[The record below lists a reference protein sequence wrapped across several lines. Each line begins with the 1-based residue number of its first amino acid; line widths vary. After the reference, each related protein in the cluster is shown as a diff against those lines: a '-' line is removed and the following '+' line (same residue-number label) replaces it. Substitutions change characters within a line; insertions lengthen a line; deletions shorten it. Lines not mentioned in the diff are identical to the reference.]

1 MLFLSELWSEFAKLV
16 IDEPDRLCYAFSG
29 NVTDIVSDIVPEG
42 SAVTVKV
49 ITIKDIAK
57 LAGVSVTTVSRV
69 LNHRPDVNPATR
81 EMVERMIRK
90 GRKRFAYIGVFEEDR
105 AAGYCRREGLQ
116 EALREAGLDADNVP
130 RRVANFTAES
140 GYEAMMEL
148 LAEDPAIDAVMCATD
163 VIAHGAMKA
172 LKETGRSI
180 PGDVSI
186 AGVGDN
192 WADLM
197 SEPTLSTVKLQ
208 QRQCGREAARM
219 LLRLIGEEAGDDS
232 RGGDRESSEDPGN
245 SAEHIMLGYT
255 IIERDSI

>member
-1 MLFLSELWSEFAKLV
+1 
-16 IDEPDRLCYAFSG
+16 
-29 NVTDIVSDIVPEG
+29 
-42 SAVTVKV
+42 
-49 ITIKDIAK
+49 
-57 LAGVSVTTVSRV
+57 
-69 LNHRPDVNPATR
+69 
-81 EMVERMIRK
+81 
-90 GRKRFAYIGVFEEDR
+90 
-105 AAGYCRREGLQ
+105 
-116 EALREAGLDADNVP
+116 
-130 RRVANFTAES
+130 
-140 GYEAMMEL
+140 MEL